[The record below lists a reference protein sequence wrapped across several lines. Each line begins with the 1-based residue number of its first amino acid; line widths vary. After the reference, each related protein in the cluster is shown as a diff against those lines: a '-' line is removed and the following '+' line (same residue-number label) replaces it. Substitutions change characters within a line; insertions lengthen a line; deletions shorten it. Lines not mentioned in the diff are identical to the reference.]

1 VNLPVF
7 ALRPIFVVFFAMIA
21 PHELASLGWMS
32 GKAAHPSSRAP
43 YSGIKMGH
51 ARNPNAFA

>member
-1 VNLPVF
+1 
-7 ALRPIFVVFFAMIA
+7 FAMIA